1 MTEAERTILVEA
13 FVALA
18 LFVGAAV
25 LIGAML

>member
-1 MTEAERTILVEA
+1 MTEAKRTILVEA

-18 LFVGAAV
+18 LFAGAAV

>member
-1 MTEAERTILVEA
+1 MTEPERTILVEA

-18 LFVGAAV
+18 LFTGAAV